1 MSAENDAIEPNEL
14 DGLAALLEPAAPS
27 PNRLDHLL
35 AEVEELPLRYAPFF
49 DRLSALW
56 DLPESGVRAA
66 LEKARDPHAL
76 RRVLPGARRLLIQ
89 AGPEVATG
97 NAQLMRFSPGLRF
110 PAHRHRGP
118 EQVFVLEGSY
128 TDSAGRRFG
137 PGDEQVMQ
145 PGSEHSL
152 SVSKDG
158 PCVAA
163 IVSRGLEFTGFPLR
177 VLQKLASR

>member
-1 MSAENDAIEPNEL
+1 MTAEDDTFELEEL
-14 DGLAALLEPAAPS
+14 DSLAALLPPAAPS
-27 PNRLDHLL
+27 GSVLSRLL

-56 DLPESGVRAA
+56 DLPEADVRAT
-66 LEKARDPHAL
+66 LEKARDPRAL
-76 RRVLPGARRLLIQ
+76 RRALPGARRLLIQ
-89 AGPEVATG
+89 GGPRVAAGS
-97 NAQLMRFSPGLRF
+97 AQLMRFSPGLRF

-128 TDSAGRRFG
+128 TDSDGKRFG

-145 PGSEHSL
+145 PGSEHAL
-152 SVSKDG
+152 AVSKDG

-163 IVSRGLEFTGFPLR
+163 IVSHGLEFTGFPLR
-177 VLQKLASR
+177 VLQKLTGR